1 VSWIT
6 DSWRLKLLAI
16 GLSVLM
22 LGAVA
27 FAQNPPTFKTLT
39 VNTIQYNNLSDSLV
53 VINAPTK
60 VTVRVNGLAD
70 TLQSVTASSLTAS
83 FDLTKVINP
92 GPAVKVN
99 LSVTAVSTDI
109 TVQTPS
115 IPFALDIDRRAKVAL
130 IVQVPLP
137 ETATGWQ
144 VTKAQAQCGS
154 IPCVV
159 NFEGPISWETDSRGQ
174 PNLKAYV
181 DVPTSS
187 PIAGDNTSFSN
198 LPITL
203 EQGGTPVDATTFAKT
218 VPESGLDQPS
228 VGVLVLA
235 KTSTTSKQVVFVVAP
250 THQPPAG
257 YFWSGVSFN
266 PPFVVVSGRADILAN
281 VTVLTLPAA
290 DLSGHTSTFTV
301 TVAIPYPSGV
311 TGPQQPVRVTYQIS
325 RIPTPQASPTPSATP
340 SP

>member
-1 VSWIT
+1 MSWVT
-6 DSWRLKLLAI
+6 ESWRLKLLAI

-39 VNTIQYNNLSDSLV
+39 VSTIQYNNLASNLV
-53 VINAPTK
+53 VINAPTR

-83 FDLTKVINP
+83 FDLTKVVNP
-92 GPAVKVN
+92 GPAVKAN
-99 LSVTAVSTDI
+99 LIVAPISSDV

-115 IPFALDIDRRAKVAL
+115 IPFVLDIDHRAKVSLA
-130 IVQVPLP
+130 VQVRPP
-137 ETATGWQ
+137 GTAAGWV
-144 VTKAQAQCGS
+144 VTMAQAVCTS
-154 IPCVV
+154 TPCVV
-159 NFEGPISWETDSRGQ
+159 NFEGPVSWETDSRGQ

-181 DVPTSS
+181 DVPTA
-187 PIAGDNTSFSN
+187 IAGDNNTFSN
-198 LPITL
+198 LPVAL
-203 EQGGTPVDATTFAKT
+203 VQGGTTLETTTFVKT

-235 KTSTTSKQVVFVVAP
+235 KTSTTRKQVVFVAAPP

-257 YFWSGVSFN
+257 YNLTGIAFN
-266 PPFVVVSGRADILAN
+266 PVFVVVSGRADIILN
-281 VTVLTLPAA
+281 VTSVILPGA

-301 TVAIPYPSGV
+301 TVAVSYPAGV
-311 TGPQQPVRVTYQIS
+311 TGPQQTVRVTYFIA
-325 RIPTPQASPTPSATP
+325 RYPTAPPSPTPSPTP

>member
-6 DSWRLKLLAI
+6 ESWRLKLLAI

-39 VNTIQYNNLSDSLV
+39 VTTIQYNNLADNLV
-53 VINAPTK
+53 VINAPTR

-70 TLQSVTASSLTAS
+70 ALQSVTASSLTAT
-83 FDLTKVINP
+83 FDLTKANA
-92 GPAVKVN
+92 GPAVKAN
-99 LSVTAVSTDI
+99 LIVRSVSSDI

-115 IPFALDIDRRAKVAL
+115 IAFALDIDRRAKVPL
-130 IVQVPLP
+130 TVQVRAPQ
-137 ETATGWQ
+137 TATGWQ
-144 VTKAQAQCGS
+144 VTKSQAQCGA

-159 NFEGPISWETDSRGQ
+159 NFDGPVSWETDKSGQ
-174 PNLKAYV
+174 LNLKAYV
-181 DVPTSS
+181 DVNSI
-187 PIAGDNTSFSN
+187 IAGDNNTFSN
-198 LPITL
+198 LPVAL
-203 EQGGTPVDATTFAKT
+203 QQGGTPVDTTAFAKT

-235 KTSTTSKQVVFVVAP
+235 KTSTTSKQVVFVTAPP

-257 YFWSGVSFN
+257 YFWSGVSFFPN
-266 PPFVVVSGRADILAN
+266 FVVVSGRADILAN

-301 TVAIPYPSGV
+301 TVAIPFPAGV
-311 TGPQQPVRVTYQIS
+311 TGPQQPVRVTYLIS
-325 RIPTPQASPTPSATP
+325 RLPTAQTSPTPSP
-340 SP
+340 SPSP

>member
-1 VSWIT
+1 MSWVT
-6 DSWRLKLLAI
+6 ESWRLKLLAI

-27 FAQNPPTFKTLT
+27 FAQNPSTFKTLT
-39 VNTIQYNNLSDSLV
+39 VSTILYNNLALNLV

-83 FDLTKVINP
+83 FNLLKVSP
-92 GPAVKVN
+92 GPAVKAN
-99 LSVTAVSTDI
+99 LIVTSVSSDV

-115 IPFALDIDRRAKVAL
+115 IPFALDIDRRATAPL
-130 IVQVPLP
+130 TVQVRPP
-137 ETATGWQ
+137 RMAQGWGF
-144 VTKAQAQCGS
+144 TKAQAQCGP

-159 NFEGPISWETDSRGQ
+159 NFEGPVSWETDSRGQ

-181 DVPTSS
+181 EVPTL
-187 PIAGDNTSFSN
+187 IAGDNNTFSN
-198 LPITL
+198 LPVAL
-203 EQGGTPVDATTFAKT
+203 EQGGTLVDTTSFAKT

-235 KTSTTSKQVVFVVAP
+235 KTSTTSKQVVFAVPQP

-257 YFWSGVSFN
+257 YYLSGIAFN
-266 PPFVVVSGRADILAN
+266 PTFVVISGRAD
-281 VTVLTLPAA
+281 VLIGVKSVTLPAA
-290 DLSGHTSTFTV
+290 DLSGRTSTFTIS
-301 TVAIPYPSGV
+301 VAIPYPAGV
-311 TGPQQPVRVTYQIS
+311 TGPQQPVRVTYSIS
-325 RIPTPQASPTPSATP
+325 RLPTAQPSPTPSPTP